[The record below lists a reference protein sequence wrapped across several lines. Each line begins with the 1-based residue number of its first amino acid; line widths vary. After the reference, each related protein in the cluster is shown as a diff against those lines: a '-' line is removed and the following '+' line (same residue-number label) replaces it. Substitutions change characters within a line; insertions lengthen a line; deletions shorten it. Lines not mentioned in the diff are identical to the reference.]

1 MAKKNKNKN
10 DNTGF
15 NKKYLFEE
23 IYKFFKQNPTK
34 LYNYKQVASE
44 LNITDQSTRIL
55 LNVLLEDLVERGL
68 LAQLERGKFKLKNAN
83 NAITGTV
90 DFTQGGAAYVIS
102 EEIEHDVY
110 IAERYTN
117 AALNGDTVKVHLFPN
132 RLGKKPEGEIIE
144 ILERKKTDFVGN
156 VQLGKGFAFVVP
168 DSNKVNVDFF
178 VPKDKLNGAKDGEK
192 VVVKLVDWGKGQKN
206 PTGEI
211 IKVLGMPGDH
221 NTEMHAILEEYEL
234 PYEFPDSVLRDA
246 EKLSLDNSPEE
257 VAKRRD
263 FRGTTTFT
271 IDPFDAKDF
280 DDALSIKKLANGN
293 YEIGVHIADVTH
305 YLKKGTI
312 LDDEAYDR
320 ATSVYLVDRVVP
332 MLPEVLSNDLCSL
345 KPNVDRLCF
354 SAVFEMDEEA
364 NIKSEWFGRT
374 IIHSNRRF
382 SYEEAQERIET
393 KEGDLV
399 DEILTLDKLAKIMR
413 KERFKKGS
421 IAFDKHEVKFKLDE
435 KGKPV
440 GVYFKV
446 AKDSNKL
453 IEEFMLLANKKV
465 SEYVTLKVKGSI
477 PKTPA
482 SSDTK
487 KKQKLSSENTFI
499 YRIHDLPNDEKL
511 DAFLVL
517 VRKLGYHFNSGSP
530 DAVAKSMNKLM
541 DEVKE
546 KPESN
551 MIEQLAIRTMAK
563 AVYSTDNIGH
573 YGLGFK
579 YYSHFTS
586 PIRRYPD
593 VIAHRLLQHYIDGKP
608 SPDQEEVEEMAVYCS
623 EREKIA
629 AEAERASI
637 KYKQVE
643 YLKERIGMTFRG
655 VISGVT
661 DFGLFVELDANKCEG
676 LVRLKDLT
684 DDWYEFDEDN
694 FCLIGRKKK
703 KVYRLGDT
711 VNVEIKT
718 ADLIKKQ
725 LDFLIVEI

>member
-1 MAKKNKNKN
+1 
-10 DNTGF
+10 
-15 NKKYLFEE
+15 
-23 IYKFFKQNPTK
+23 
-34 LYNYKQVASE
+34 
-44 LNITDQSTRIL
+44 
-55 LNVLLEDLVERGL
+55 
-68 LAQLERGKFKLKNAN
+68 
-83 NAITGTV
+83 
-90 DFTQGGAAYVIS
+90 
-102 EEIEHDVY
+102 
-110 IAERYTN
+110 
-117 AALNGDTVKVHLFPN
+117 
-132 RLGKKPEGEIIE
+132 
-144 ILERKKTDFVGN
+144 
-156 VQLGKGFAFVVP
+156 
-168 DSNKVNVDFF
+168 
-178 VPKDKLNGAKDGEK
+178 
-192 VVVKLVDWGKGQKN
+192 
-206 PTGEI
+206 
-211 IKVLGMPGDH
+211 
-221 NTEMHAILEEYEL
+221 
-234 PYEFPDSVLRDA
+234 
-246 EKLSLDNSPEE
+246 
-257 VAKRRD
+257 
-263 FRGTTTFT
+263 
-271 IDPFDAKDF
+271 
-280 DDALSIKKLANGN
+280 
-293 YEIGVHIADVTH
+293 
-305 YLKKGTI
+305 
-312 LDDEAYDR
+312 
-320 ATSVYLVDRVVP
+320 
-332 MLPEVLSNDLCSL
+332 
-345 KPNVDRLCF
+345 
-354 SAVFEMDEEA
+354 
-364 NIKSEWFGRT
+364 
-374 IIHSNRRF
+374 
-382 SYEEAQERIET
+382 
-393 KEGDLV
+393 
-399 DEILTLDKLAKIMR
+399 
-413 KERFKKGS
+413 
-421 IAFDKHEVKFKLDE
+421 
-435 KGKPV
+435 
-440 GVYFKV
+440 
-446 AKDSNKL
+446 
-453 IEEFMLLANKKV
+453 
-465 SEYVTLKVKGSI
+465 
-477 PKTPA
+477 
-482 SSDTK
+482 
-487 KKQKLSSENTFI
+487 
-499 YRIHDLPNDEKL
+499 
-511 DAFLVL
+511 VL

>member
-1 MAKKNKNKN
+1 
-10 DNTGF
+10 
-15 NKKYLFEE
+15 
-23 IYKFFKQNPTK
+23 
-34 LYNYKQVASE
+34 
-44 LNITDQSTRIL
+44 
-55 LNVLLEDLVERGL
+55 
-68 LAQLERGKFKLKNAN
+68 
-83 NAITGTV
+83 
-90 DFTQGGAAYVIS
+90 
-102 EEIEHDVY
+102 
-110 IAERYTN
+110 
-117 AALNGDTVKVHLFPN
+117 
-132 RLGKKPEGEIIE
+132 
-144 ILERKKTDFVGN
+144 
-156 VQLGKGFAFVVP
+156 
-168 DSNKVNVDFF
+168 
-178 VPKDKLNGAKDGEK
+178 
-192 VVVKLVDWGKGQKN
+192 
-206 PTGEI
+206 
-211 IKVLGMPGDH
+211 
-221 NTEMHAILEEYEL
+221 
-234 PYEFPDSVLRDA
+234 VLRDA

-305 YLKKGTI
+305 YLKKGTL
-312 LDDEAYDR
+312 LDDEAYNR

-364 NIKSEWFGRT
+364 NLKSEWFGRT

-399 DEILTLDKLAKIMR
+399 EEILTLDRLAKIMR

-421 IAFDKHEVKFKLDE
+421 IAFDKHEVKFKLDD

-465 SEYVTLKVKGSI
+465 SEFVTLKVKGSA
-477 PKTPA
+477 PKTAA
-482 SSDTK
+482 SSDSK
-487 KKQKLSSENTFI
+487 KKQKLSSDNTFI

-511 DAFLVL
+511 DSFLVL

-593 VIAHRLLQHYIDGKP
+593 VIAHRLLQHYLDGKT
-608 SPDQEEVEEMAVYCS
+608 SPEQEEIEEMAVHCS
-623 EREKIA
+623 EREKVA

-676 LVRLKDLT
+676 LVRLKDLN

-703 KVYRLGDT
+703 KIYRLGDT